1 MSPSPIPWSVQVAL
15 PLLAGLQ
22 LLPLA
27 GAGLV
32 LVLRR
37 GTLANLAGIGLTGL
51 ELLLALAVY
60 HYYDPANAALQFAEH
75 ASWSRWLDYH
85 AAVDGVSILFI
96 LLAAFLSLLV
106 AVYGPVRGLG
116 PPWRLMALILAIEA
130 SLMVM
135 FTTLNLLWF
144 VLALAVQIGLVGAVL
159 RLWATSPRMG
169 AALKT
174 FYKFMG
180 TALALLLAGT
190 LILGWGQTH
199 ALSGGWTFDLIEL
212 ERLGV
217 DPSFQTLVFYLLF
230 YGLAIR
236 TPLFPLHGWL
246 PPLAEHGNIALA
258 PTFLLGLKVGI
269 YGMLRFVLPL
279 LPAAVQEWQVFVV
292 GFAVV
297 GIFYAALLAMVQEDL
312 RRLLAF
318 AVVSHTSL
326 IVLGVFT
333 LDRLA
338 LQGSVMLSVTFGLA
352 LAALLFMTGLV
363 FQRTRTTQLGELGG
377 LFDALPFVGIAFL
390 VAGLSI
396 IGMPGTPGFD
406 AAHLVLEASIERF
419 GGLVTIAA
427 ALGNVLAAGFLLW
440 AFQRAFLAPGPPVSA
455 APASVI
461 PHAVGP
467 VIAGP
472 LRQAASP
479 PSRLAAGP
487 APALASS
494 QAAGQPSGPAAA
506 GRAKGEPLSLAE
518 WLVALAVIG
527 VLLGVGFYSRPWLE
541 LIAAPLT
548 ALSLPYAQP

>member
-1 MSPSPIPWSVQVAL
+1 MSASEIPWSAQAAW

-27 GAGLV
+27 GAGLM
-32 LVLRR
+32 LALRR
-37 GTLANLAGIGLTGL
+37 DRPAILVGIGLTGL
-51 ELLLALAVY
+51 ELVLALVLW
-60 HYYDPANAALQFAEH
+60 HHYDPVQPALQFAEH
-75 ASWSRWLDYH
+75 AHLGGWLDYH
-85 AAVDGVSILFI
+85 AAVDGISVLFI
-96 LLAAFLSLLV
+96 LLTGFLSLLV
-106 AVYGPVRGLG
+106 ALYGPVRGLG

-130 SLMVM
+130 SLMLL

-144 VLALAVQIGLVGAVL
+144 VLALALQIGLIGALL
-159 RLWATSPRMG
+159 RRWATSPRMG
-169 AALKT
+169 EALGT

-180 TALALLLAGT
+180 TALVLLLAGT

-199 ALSGGWTFDLIEL
+199 ARGGGWTFDLLEL
-212 ERLGV
+212 QRLGV
-217 DPSFQTLVFYLLF
+217 DPAYQTLAFYLLF

-269 YGMLRFVLPL
+269 YGLLRFVLPL
-279 LPAAVQEWQVFVV
+279 LPVAVQEWQAFVV

-338 LQGSVMLSVTFGLA
+338 LQGSVLLSVTFGLA
-352 LAALLFMTGLV
+352 LATLLFMTGLV
-363 FQRTRTTQLGELGG
+363 FQRTQTTQLGELGG
-377 LFDALPFVGIAFL
+377 LFDPLPFVGIAFL

-406 AAHLVLEASIERF
+406 AAHLVMEASIDRF
-419 GGLVTIAA
+419 GGLLTIAA

-440 AFQRAFLAPGPPVSA
+440 AFQLAFLAPAPP
-455 APASVI
+455 
-461 PHAVGP
+461 
-467 VIAGP
+467 
-472 LRQAASP
+472 
-479 PSRLAAGP
+479 
-487 APALASS
+487 
-494 QAAGQPSGPAAA
+494 AA
-506 GRAKGEPLSLAE
+506 GRDQIAPLGLAE

-527 VLLGVGFYSRPWLE
+527 VLLGVGFHTRPWLE
-541 LIAAPLT
+541 LIATPLT
-548 ALSLPYAQP
+548 ALSAPHAQP